1 MVVVRVPENDEVVLT
16 TALDAG
22 ASAIVMPHTESAEEV
37 KEMIQKMYYRKYWLR
52 DPSRLCREV
61 GAKGNS

>member
-22 ASAIVMPHTESAEEV
+22 ASAIVMPHTESAEAV

-52 DPSRLCREV
+52 DPSELCPEV
-61 GAKGNS
+61 SAKGNS